1 MPDTVIHLCQPFS
14 SKAQQP
20 NVHGHTDK
28 LSERHVKTAL
38 ILLQHGPLIMD
49 LSNKHLPEE
58 RGRTEIGGP
67 VAAYHEFHH
76 FTGKGSHFS
85 T

>member
-58 RGRTEIGGP
+58 RGGTEIGGP
-67 VAAYHEFHH
+67 VAAYHEFPSLH
-76 FTGKGSHFS
+76 
-85 T
+85 